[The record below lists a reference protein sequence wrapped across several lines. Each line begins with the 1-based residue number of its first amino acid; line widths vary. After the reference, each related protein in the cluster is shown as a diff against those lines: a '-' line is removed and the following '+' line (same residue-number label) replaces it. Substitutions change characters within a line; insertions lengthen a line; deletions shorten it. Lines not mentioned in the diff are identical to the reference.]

1 MLGANGRMP
10 KNNTSPGA
18 PCLAAFARRGRVS
31 SAAATL
37 PYPVILS
44 AVAASRMRSSHEV
57 EGAHTRVRI
66 DEPREGFSRCSRV
79 MGENYLPH
87 QSYIQQARGPSTP
100 QTPRSAG
107 CPMSRRFCETVGK
120 ELRRQY
126 LPITCHPE
134 GGGSL
139 AKRAIHNRRT
149 YAFWGTIVGLW
160 PHTSPP

>member
-1 MLGANGRMP
+1 MIGSRFQRPNFITTMRQP
-10 KNNTSPGA
+10 HVSPLLRDVGK
-18 PCLAAFARRGRVS
+18 RTRNRY
-31 SAAATL
+31 L
-37 PYPVILS
+37 PDPVILS